1 MTNPGADPPAVPDRE
16 PDAVPEQGAVFNDA
30 HIGGDLVAGDK
41 YVYNSPPPPRP
52 AQLPGDISDFVG
64 RAAALAQL
72 SAALDDPRPRAM
84 VITAIQGMAGVGK
97 TALAVHWAHLVR
109 DRFPDAQLFL
119 DMHGHSA
126 RGQMTVREAFGRLLR
141 ALGVPGELVPDDEEE
156 QAALYRTRL
165 ASRRVLIVLDN
176 VANSDQVRPLL
187 PGHGD
192 CLVVVTTRNQLPG
205 LVATEGARTLDLDV
219 LPPTEALDLVSTVLG
234 TDRVTAESDAAADLA
249 RRCAY
254 LPLALRI
261 AAANLVVRPQES
273 IAGLVDELDHDRLA
287 ALSLDEDPGGAVRS
301 AFDLSYGDLDTDQR
315 RAFRRLGLVDGP
327 DTTPRA
333 TAALLDVDVDQA
345 RRLLR
350 DLARAHLV
358 VATGGDRYRMHD
370 LLREYAREHAGEDD
384 PDERDAA
391 VLRLVR
397 WYHRGARQAADL
409 LGTPAGSGA
418 RAWFEA
424 ERENLVA
431 ITGQAARSGRHELTW
446 RLAEAQFAFLELRH
460 YNTFNLDVHK
470 LGYAAA
476 QAGGTDRDRA
486 VMLHHLAVIHR
497 ERGRYDDAL
506 RLDER
511 AYRLWSALGD
521 MRGEA
526 ATRNSLAH
534 TYRLLSDYHASLS
547 NAADALKLYRETGDR
562 PGEGD
567 ALDNIAQAY
576 WHLSRF
582 GEALEY
588 ATEALRIRQISGDR
602 RGEGQTLDSIA
613 QIHVFRGAYPEAA
626 RYLLEALDIEQ
637 EIGDRQGEAETLDN
651 LARTYQRIA
660 FYPEA
665 LRTAQQALRLREE
678 IGDRHGVA
686 ETNATLGR
694 LHSDLGHRREALGHF
709 TTALEIRREIRHRRG
724 EGETLGD
731 IGVLHLHEGRFP
743 QAREHVER
751 ALEIRR
757 EIGERAG
764 EGEALAHLARIYRHL
779 RRLEEAVCLGLEALD
794 IRQEIGD
801 KRGESDTFEHLSRAY
816 RRLGAYGEAD
826 RCAAHALRIRTE
838 IGGRRGQGRAL
849 DAYAVLY
856 RKLGRLP
863 EALDCAERALAIAR
877 EVDDRR
883 GAALTL
889 NTLAKIHLGLGDP
902 PNAAEAIGEAL
913 ELVDSL
919 TDVYGRALILHTAGT
934 VHAAAGDDDQADAA
948 LVQALE
954 IREEIGDVHGQ
965 ARTCEVLAELR
976 ERQGDDAGALHY
988 ARRGADIGVPVLN
1001 THAAARL
1008 TRLAGQA
1015 TRRLYG
1021 PDAARELL
1029 AQAAALF
1036 AEAGDTA
1043 AARELEPLTTR
1054 LSRGAT
1060 EAVRFVRR
1068 HANRT
1073 PPEN

>member
-1 MTNPGADPPAVPDRE
+1 MTGAEPTAVPDDGGR
-16 PDAVPEQGAVFNDA
+16 PGTAPVFHDA
-30 HIGGDLVAGDK
+30 HVDGDVVAGNK
-41 YVYNSPPPPRP
+41 YVYTAPPPPAP

-64 RAAALAQL
+64 RAAALDQL
-72 SAALDDPRPRAM
+72 SGALHEPRPRAM

-126 RGQMTVREAFGRLLR
+126 RGQMSVREAFGRLLR

-156 QAALYRTRL
+156 QASLYRTRL
-165 ASRRVLIVLDN
+165 AGRRVLIVLDN

-192 CLVVVTTRNQLPG
+192 CLVVVTSRNQLPG
-205 LVATEGARTLDLDV
+205 LVALDGARTLDLDV
-219 LPPTEALDLVSTVLG
+219 LPQGEALDLVRTVLG
-234 TDRVTAESDAAADLA
+234 ADRVTAESEAAADLA

-261 AAANLVVRPQES
+261 AAANLVVRPRES
-273 IAGLVDELDHDRLA
+273 IAGLVDELAHDRLA
-287 ALSLDEDPGGAVRS
+287 ALTLDEDPGGAVRS
-301 AFDLSYGDLDTDQR
+301 AFDLSYGDLGPDQR
-315 RAFRRLGLVDGP
+315 RAFRRLGLFEGP
-327 DTTPRA
+327 DTTPEA
-333 TAALLDVDVDQA
+333 TAALLDTGADEA

-358 VATGGDRYRMHD
+358 VATGGDRYRVHD
-370 LLREYAREHAGEDD
+370 LLREYAQEHAGEDD
-384 PDERDAA
+384 QAERDAA

-397 WYHRGARQAADL
+397 WYHRGARQAAEL
-409 LGTPAGSGA
+409 LHGPSGPGA

-431 ITGQAARSGRHELTW
+431 ITGQAARAGRHELTW

-460 YNTFNLDVHK
+460 YGQFNLDVHR

-497 ERGRYDDAL
+497 GRGRYGDAL

-511 AYRLWSALGD
+511 AYGLWSALAD
-521 MRGEA
+521 VRGEA
-526 ATRNSLAH
+526 TAKNGLAR
-534 TYRLLSDYHASLS
+534 TYRVLSDYHASLS
-547 NAADALKLYRETGDR
+547 NAAEALKLYREIGDR

-567 ALDNIAQAY
+567 ALDDIAQAH
-576 WHLSRF
+576 WHLSRY

-602 RGEGQTLDSIA
+602 RGEGQSLDNIA
-613 QIHVFRGAYPEAA
+613 QIHLFQGAYPEAV

-651 LARTYQRIA
+651 LARTYRHIA
-660 FYPEA
+660 FHSEA
-665 LRTAQQALRLREE
+665 LRTAQQALLLREE

-694 LHSDLGHRREALGHF
+694 LHADLGHRREALAHF
-709 TTALEIRREIRHRRG
+709 QTALAMRREIRHRRG

-731 IGVLHLHEGRFP
+731 IGRLHLHAGRFP

-764 EGEALAHLARIYRHL
+764 EGEALAHLAQIHRHL
-779 RRLEEAVCLGLEALD
+779 RHLGEAVYLGLEALD

-801 KRGESDTFEHLSRAY
+801 KRGEADTFEHLSRAY

-838 IGGRRGQGRAL
+838 IGDRAGQGRAL
-849 DAYAVLY
+849 DAYSVLY
-856 RKLGRLP
+856 RKLGRLD
-863 EALDCAERALAIAR
+863 EALDCGERALAIAR
-877 EVDDRR
+877 EVGDRR

-889 NTLAKIHLGLGDP
+889 NTIAKIHLGLGDP
-902 PNAAEAIGEAL
+902 PNAADAIGEAL

-954 IREEIGDVHGQ
+954 IREEIGDANGQ
-965 ARTCEVLAELR
+965 ARTCERLAGLR

-988 ARRGADIGVPVLN
+988 ARRGAEISLPERDL
-1001 THAAARL
+1001 HAAARL
-1008 TRLAGQA
+1008 TRKAGQA
-1015 TRRLYG
+1015 ARRLYG
-1021 PDAARELL
+1021 PDAARDLL
-1029 AQAAALF
+1029 TRAAELF

-1043 AARELEPLTTR
+1043 AARELQPLTAR
-1054 LSRGAT
+1054 LRGGASG
-1060 EAVRFVRR
+1060 AVRFVRR
-1068 HANRT
+1068 RANRPAT
-1073 PPEN
+1073 PPDGD

>member
-1 MTNPGADPPAVPDRE
+1 MTGAEPPAVPD
-16 PDAVPEQGAVFNDA
+16 DD
-30 HIGGDLVAGDK
+30 GGDMPGTGPVFYGAHVDGDVVAGNK
-41 YVYNSPPPPRP
+41 YVYTAAPPPAP

-64 RAAALAQL
+64 RAAALDL
-72 SAALDDPRPRAM
+72 LYGALREPRPRAM

-156 QAALYRTRL
+156 QASLYRTRL
-165 ASRRVLIVLDN
+165 AGRRVLIVLDN

-192 CLVVVTTRNQLPG
+192 CLVVVTSRNQLPG
-205 LVATEGARTLDLDV
+205 LVALDGARTLDLDV
-219 LPPTEALDLVSTVLG
+219 LPQAEALDLVRTVLG
-234 TDRVTAESDAAADLA
+234 ADRVTAESDAAADLA

-261 AAANLVVRPQES
+261 AAANLVVRPRES
-273 IAGLVDELDHDRLA
+273 IAGLVDELAQDRLA
-287 ALSLDEDPGGAVRS
+287 ALTLDEDPGGAVRS
-301 AFDLSYGDLDTDQR
+301 AFDLSYGDLGPDQR
-315 RAFRRLGLVDGP
+315 RAFRRLGLSEGP
-327 DTTPRA
+327 DITPA
-333 TAALLDVDVDQA
+333 AAAALLDTDVAEA

-350 DLARAHLV
+350 ELARAHLV
-358 VATGGDRYRMHD
+358 VAGDRYRVHD
-370 LLREYAREHAGEDD
+370 LLREYAQEHAGEDD
-384 PDERDAA
+384 QAERDAA

-397 WYHRGARQAADL
+397 WYHRAARQAAEL
-409 LGTPAGSGA
+409 LHGPSGPGA

-431 ITGQAARSGRHELTW
+431 ITGQAARAGWHELTW

-460 YNTFNLDVHK
+460 YGQFNLDVHR

-476 QAGGTDRDRA
+476 QAGGGDRERA

-497 ERGRYDDAL
+497 GRGRYDDAL

-511 AYRLWSALGD
+511 AFGLWSALAD
-521 MRGEA
+521 VRGEA
-526 ATRNSLAH
+526 VAKNGLAR
-534 TYRLLSDYHASLS
+534 TYRVLSDYHASLS
-547 NAADALKLYRETGDR
+547 NAAEALKLYREIEDR

-567 ALDNIAQAY
+567 ALDDIAQAY
-576 WHLSRF
+576 WHLSRY

-588 ATEALRIRQISGDR
+588 ATEALRIRQTSGDR
-602 RGEGQTLDSIA
+602 RGEGQSLDNIA
-613 QIHVFRGAYPEAA
+613 QIHLFQGAYPEAV

-665 LRTAQQALRLREE
+665 LRTAQQALLLREE

-694 LHSDLGHRREALGHF
+694 LHADLGHRREALGHF

-779 RRLEEAVCLGLEALD
+779 RRLEEAVFLGLEALN

-801 KRGESDTFEHLSRAY
+801 RRGEADTFEHLSRAH

-826 RCAAHALRIRTE
+826 RCAGHALRIRTE
-838 IGGRRGQGRAL
+838 IGARRGQGRAL

-856 RKLGRLP
+856 RRLNRLP
-863 EALDCAERALAIAR
+863 EALDCGERALAIAR
-877 EVDDRR
+877 EVGDRR

-889 NTLAKIHLGLGDP
+889 NTIAKIHLGLGDQ
-902 PNAAEAIGEAL
+902 PNAADAIGEAL

-919 TDVYGRALILHTAGT
+919 TDVYGRAMILHTAGT

-954 IREEIGDVHGQ
+954 LREEIGDAHGQ
-965 ARTCEVLAELR
+965 ARTCERLAGLR

-988 ARRGADIGVPVLN
+988 ARLGAEISLPTRDL
-1001 THAAARL
+1001 HAAARL
-1008 TRLAGQA
+1008 TRKAGQA
-1015 TRRLYG
+1015 ARRLYG
-1021 PDAARELL
+1021 PDAARDLL
-1029 AQAAALF
+1029 AQAAELF
-1036 AEAGDTA
+1036 VEAGDTA
-1043 AARELEPLTTR
+1043 AARELQPLTAR
-1054 LSRGAT
+1054 LRGGAT
-1060 EAVRFVRR
+1060 GAVRFVRR
-1068 HANRT
+1068 RANRPAT
-1073 PPEN
+1073 PPDDD